1 MEYLRKRLHQL
12 EDQLQEKQAR
22 EKRFAEFSEI
32 DAVFVSSLSDK
43 DLAGWQE
50 KYPTDSSQFIIA
62 NHEWQRRLNLEQI
75 RSNRHSA
82 YIGLLGVILGV
93 GLTSTF
99 TYVNSLPIKPN
110 TPVVKPAVEQEVE
123 KNLTIQ
129 FSRQLRRQLI
139 EAFNTFEV

>member
-1 MEYLRKRLHQL
+1 MEYLRKRLQQL

-22 EKRFAEFSEI
+22 EKRFTEFSEI

-43 DLAGWQE
+43 DLAGWQA
-50 KYPTDSSQFIIA
+50 KYPTDSPQFIIA

-93 GLTSTF
+93 GLTSIF

-123 KNLTIQ
+123 KKLNNPIQ
-129 FSRQLRRQLI
+129 ST
-139 EAFNTFEV
+139 AKAPTD